1 VAFGLAHGEGR
12 GGDGSSGQSC
22 SQHRWTALVE
32 SRKVAKGHSFPR
44 EGCEAGLSEWAGV
57 SQRSPACAT
66 ASEGQAV
73 SGLQAT
79 RRSLFIFGGL
89 FFGVLRQGLAMQPR
103 LASNSQCSCFSLPSA
118 GITGVLHHARLQT
131 PFVTVTPLSAA
142 STAVS
147 FLTNT
152 PSPHKGAPQQE
163 RMDPPVPSRP
173 LGAPPWTSV

>member
-1 VAFGLAHGEGR
+1 
-12 GGDGSSGQSC
+12 
-22 SQHRWTALVE
+22 
-32 SRKVAKGHSFPR
+32 VAKGHSFPR